1 MDFGKE
7 FALFVLFVQRWR
19 VVMVRSQPKVSVI
32 VAVYNGAQY
41 LAQCLDSLIN
51 QTLAEIQIIIVNDGS
66 TDRSASII
74 EHYCEQFPHRCEQ
87 VILSKRSGLSC
98 ARNMGM
104 SKAKGEFIGFLDSH
118 CYAHSTM
125 FEKLHYTAT
134 SENSDMAFC
143 HLTQASTIAANKH
156 YDRVDISTHYLNVF
170 ITNKIFRRS
179 VIEKNKVFFF
189 PNTEFEDQAFNY
201 LISSYANSV
210 AYVED
215 FLLFYCQKEKISDE
229 RHEHLTKMSDMLL
242 LLMKDMEYRGIL
254 EKNKSKMLEYIA
266 HHALTSSY
274 SSSAYRDTS
283 AFILF
288 LFDLV
293 KKYNLRDSKKSKP
306 STYVIQRFYDV
317 SRNPILRFSNYFMVN
332 SSRRMMKLRHNMA

>member
-1 MDFGKE
+1 
-7 FALFVLFVQRWR
+7 
-19 VVMVRSQPKVSVI
+19 MVRSQPKVSVI
-32 VAVYNGAQY
+32 VPVHNGAQY

-74 EHYCEQFPHRCEQ
+74 EHYCQHFSHRCEQ
-87 VILSKRSGLSC
+87 VTLSKRSGLSC

-134 SENSDMAFC
+134 CENSDMAFC
-143 HLTQASTIAANKH
+143 HLTKTSTIDVNKH

-189 PNTEFEDQAFNY
+189 PNAEFEDQAFNY
-201 LISSYANSV
+201 LISSYASSV

-215 FLLFYCQKEKISDE
+215 FLLFYHQEEEKTDNE
-229 RHEHLTKMSDMLL
+229 KHEQLAKMMEMLL
-242 LLMKDMEYRGIL
+242 LLMKDMEYRGVL
-254 EKNKSKMLEYIA
+254 EKNKPRMLEYIA
-266 HHALTSSY
+266 HHALTSSHH
-274 SSSAYRDTS
+274 SSAYRDMS
-283 AFILF
+283 EFILF

-293 KKYNLRDSKKSKP
+293 KKYNLKDSQQPKS

-317 SRNPILRFSNYFMVN
+317 SRNPILRLSNYFMVH
-332 SSRRMMKLRHNMA
+332 SSRRMMKFRQNMA